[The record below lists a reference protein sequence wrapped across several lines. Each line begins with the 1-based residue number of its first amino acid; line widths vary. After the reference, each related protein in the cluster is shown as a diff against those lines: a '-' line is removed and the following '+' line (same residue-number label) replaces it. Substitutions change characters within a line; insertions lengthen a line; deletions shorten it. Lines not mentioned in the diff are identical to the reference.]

1 MKKTVLLLLLLIS
14 GITFGQNY
22 PANNVELLSGKE
34 LKVLPKEEN
43 LQKYGYENF
52 YTDENLKN
60 VYESDINNKY
70 NSKYSS
76 LVDKIFKV
84 IEILPYKTILSKDE
98 FKLLIENNETGK
110 LYFKYN
116 PKFDVGYPFEV
127 IGGLKLPE
135 DFYCK
140 EITQTVDKF
149 TGETKYNTNSGG
161 IFFLKVV
168 KDKTSK
174 IYLSINQPGATLTIG
189 KKGLTILLENNKK
202 IEKPNAEIKANPN
215 GSGGYYNSTF
225 VELTLAEINLLK
237 ANNMTDLRLYV
248 NDSEV
253 KNGTKYKELLKCL
266 TK

>member
-1 MKKTVLLLLLLIS
+1 MKNITLLLLMFS
-14 GITFGQNY
+14 AFAFSQNF
-22 PANNVELLSGKE
+22 AGNDVELYKDKE
-34 LKVLPKEEN
+34 LKVKPVEEN
-43 LQKYGYENF
+43 LQKFGYRGF
-52 YTDENLKN
+52 YSDADLKTVFDN
-60 VYESDINNKY
+60 GSGRS
-70 NSKYSS
+70 SKYLS
-76 LVDKIFKV
+76 LVNKIFKV
-84 IEILPYKTILSKDE
+84 LSYEAYKNSIETEKYKL
-98 FKLLIENNETGK
+98 KLENSETGI
-110 LYFKYN
+110 LFYDYD
-116 PKFDVGYPFEV
+116 PKVDMLFPFEV
-127 IGGLKLPE
+127 IGGLTLSS

-140 EITQTVDKF
+140 GITQTVDKF

-225 VELTLAEINLLK
+225 VELTIAEINLLK

-248 NDSEV
+248 NDSQVE
-253 KNGTKYKELLKCL
+253 NGTKYKELLKCL

>member
-1 MKKTVLLLLLLIS
+1 MKKITLLFLLLS
-14 GITFGQNY
+14 AFAFSQNF
-22 PANNVELLSGKE
+22 AGKDVELYINKE
-34 LKVLPKEEN
+34 LKVKPVEAN
-43 LQKYGYENF
+43 LQSYGYRGF
-52 YTDENLKN
+52 YTDTDLKN
-60 VYESDINNKY
+60 VFSNGSGRS
-70 NSKYSS
+70 SKYES
-76 LVDKIFKV
+76 LVDKVFKV
-84 IEILPYKTILSKDE
+84 LSYEAYKNSIGTEKYKLKLENAEIGILYYDYDAKVD
-98 FKLLIENNETGK
+98 LL
-110 LYFKYN
+110 F
-116 PKFDVGYPFEV
+116 PFEV
-127 IGGLKLPE
+127 IGGLTLPD

-140 EITQTVDKF
+140 GITETVDKF

-174 IYLSINQPGATLTIG
+174 IYLSINQPGATLTVG

-202 IEKPNAEIKANPN
+202 IEKPNADIKANPN

-248 NDSEV
+248 NDTEV
-253 KNGTKYKELLKCL
+253 QNGAKYKELLKCL

>member
-1 MKKTVLLLLLLIS
+1 MRKIIQILLLLPIFAFS
-14 GITFGQNY
+14 QNF
-22 PANNVELLSGKE
+22 AGKDVELYKDKE
-34 LKVLPKEEN
+34 LKVKPVEAN
-43 LQKYGYENF
+43 LQSYGYRGF
-52 YTDENLKN
+52 YTDIDLKN
-60 VYESDINNKY
+60 VYSNGSGRS
-70 NSKYSS
+70 SKYES

-84 IEILPYKTILSKDE
+84 LSYEAYKNSIGTEK
-98 FKLLIENNETGK
+98 FKLKLENSEIGILFYDYDAK
-110 LYFKYN
+110 VDLLF
-116 PKFDVGYPFEV
+116 PFEV
-127 IGGLKLPE
+127 IGGLTLPS

-140 EITQTVDKF
+140 GITETVDKF

-202 IEKPNAEIKANPN
+202 IVKPDADIKANSN

-253 KNGTKYKELLKCL
+253 QNGAKYKELLKCL

>member
-1 MKKTVLLLLLLIS
+1 MKKTILLLLLLIS
-14 GITFGQNY
+14 ETTFSQNF
-22 PANNVELLSGKE
+22 PASNIELLSGKE
-34 LKVLPKEEN
+34 LKVLPKKEN
-43 LQKYGYENF
+43 LQKNGYYDF
-52 YTDENLKN
+52 YTDENLKK
-60 VYESDINNKY
+60 VYDENNTY

-76 LVDKIFKV
+76 LVGKIFKV
-84 IEILPYKTILSKDE
+84 IEILPYKTILGKDE

-110 LYFKYN
+110 LYFKYD
-116 PKFDVGYPFEV
+116 PEFDANYPFEV
-127 IGGLKLPE
+127 IGGLKFPE

-140 EITQTVDKF
+140 KITKTVDKF
-149 TGETKYNTNSGG
+149 TGKTEYNTNSGG

-168 KDKTSK
+168 KGKISK

-202 IEKPNAEIKANPN
+202 IEKPNADIKANSN

-237 ANNMTDLRLYV
+237 VNNMTDLRLYV

-253 KNGTKYKELLKCL
+253 ENGTKYKELLKCL